1 MHPTPA
7 LRSLAAAFT
16 LGAACAAATAAP
28 VQLTYSGSVSGHQYD
43 DGTLSAFSPVGT
55 AMSLSLTFND
65 TFSDGT
71 YDFSDNLGPVSGT
84 MQVGALSYTFN
95 DFTPFSYNYNPG
107 DNSVNWVYPQ
117 FLGAGDEPAGGDLF
131 GLFVQLTPA
140 LTVMNP
146 ISLGFGFT
154 NGLVTSYRYVQF
166 TGSGVVTPVGT
177 VPVPATLPLVAAA
190 LLALALNRR
199 RPAH

>member
-1 MHPTPA
+1 MHPTPN
-7 LRSLAAAFT
+7 LRSLATALT

-28 VQLTYSGSVSGHQYD
+28 VQLTYTGSVSSYLYD
-43 DGTLSAFSPVGT
+43 DGTLSTFTPVGT

-84 MQVGALSYTFN
+84 MQVGAHSYTFN
-95 DFTPFSYNYNPG
+95 DFIPFSYSFNPG

-117 FLGAGDEPAGGDLF
+117 FLGSGDEPAGGDLF

-140 LTVMNP
+140 LTVLNS
-146 ISLGFGFT
+146 INLGFGFT
-154 NGLVTSYRYVQF
+154 SGLATNYRYIQF
-166 TGSGVVTPVGT
+166 SGSGVITPVGT
-177 VPVPATLPLVAAA
+177 VPVPATLPLVATA